1 MPADIKP
8 KMAPKKRNTILL
20 EIPGASGRG
29 VTGVFAVK
37 ATTRVGER
45 AGEQALKRG
54 VNITLAIVLFARCKD
69 QLNETVAGVVRFM
82 PSRSNEEPSALR
94 RARLS
99 RNWTL
104 EEVVEEIDLRT
115 PGGHSGV
122 TPSMLSGWELGR
134 HTTSIGHRKT
144 LCEIYGEPPDALFA
158 SQDAGLRAAASSPR
172 LLASFGDLRA
182 AMLDTVTGARDC
194 LVVTGSR
201 SRDAGYLAA
210 IESALAHRPGLVHY
224 RVLFGPP
231 HHRVLRDHLLRL
243 LELRDPEDRSLG
255 VKTLHLGIVE
265 DTVTVP
271 ERFFCASEQMATVPI
286 PSLTSAEAFD
296 SGMALGALA
305 ARRLLDHGRQAYA
318 ASRRLESADLVAELD
333 VVRDRTTGR

>member
-1 MPADIKP
+1 VRPVSSW
-8 KMAPKKRNTILL
+8 L
-20 EIPGASGRG
+20 
-29 VTGVFAVK
+29 
-37 ATTRVGER
+37 
-45 AGEQALKRG
+45 AGE
-54 VNITLAIVLFARCKD
+54 
-69 QLNETVAGVVRFM
+69 
-82 PSRSNEEPSALR
+82 PSGLR
-94 RARLS
+94 KARLA

-104 EEVVEEIDLRT
+104 EEVVEEIDLRS

-144 LCEIYGEPPDALFA
+144 LCDIYGVPPELLFA
-158 SQDAGLRAAASSPR
+158 DQDAGLGTAGSSPR
-172 LLASFGDLRA
+172 LLATFADLRA
-182 AMLDTVTGARDC
+182 AMLATVSGARDC

-201 SRDAGYLAA
+201 SRDRDYLTA
-210 IESALAHRPGLVHY
+210 IETVLAERPGLVHY

-231 HHRVLRDHLLRL
+231 HHRVLRDHLMRL
-243 LELRDPEDRSLG
+243 LELRGPEDRSLG

-271 ERFFCASEQMATVPI
+271 ERFFCASEQMAAVPI

-296 SGMALGALA
+296 SGMALGGPA

-318 ASRRLESADLVAELD
+318 ASRRVESPELAAALD
-333 VVRDRTTGR
+333 VIRDRNGGR